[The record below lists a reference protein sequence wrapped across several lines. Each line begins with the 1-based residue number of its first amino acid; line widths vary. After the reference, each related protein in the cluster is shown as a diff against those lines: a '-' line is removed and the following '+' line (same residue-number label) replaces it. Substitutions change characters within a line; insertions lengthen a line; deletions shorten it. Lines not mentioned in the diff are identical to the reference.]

1 MFLSCNK
8 VELNIGDRVQLLN
21 KRKTGA
27 CGDFG
32 TVVKFHKQLVS
43 VKLDKNN
50 SVAKRLVKNLLCKK
64 EVESK

>member
-8 VELNIGDRVQLLN
+8 VESDISFRAQLLN
-21 KRKTGA
+21 KRKIGA

-32 TVVKFHKQLVS
+32 TVVKFHKNLLL
-43 VKLDKNN
+43 VKLDNDK
-50 SVAKRLVKNLLCKK
+50 SVAKRLEKNLLCKK